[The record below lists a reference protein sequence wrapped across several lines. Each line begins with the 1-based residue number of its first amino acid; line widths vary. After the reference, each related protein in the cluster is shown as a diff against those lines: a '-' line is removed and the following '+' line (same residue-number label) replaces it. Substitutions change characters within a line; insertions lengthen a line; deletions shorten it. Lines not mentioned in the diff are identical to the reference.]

1 MYNNVLC
8 FYAVLQKNKKN
19 KKNCSDI
26 KKIDF
31 YKKIE
36 LLIFYKIFSGGRTSL
51 IQGTTG
57 VCECNYTF

>member
-8 FYAVLQKNKKN
+8 FYAVLQKNKKI

-36 LLIFYKIFSGGRTSL
+36 LLIFL
-51 IQGTTG
+51 
-57 VCECNYTF
+57 